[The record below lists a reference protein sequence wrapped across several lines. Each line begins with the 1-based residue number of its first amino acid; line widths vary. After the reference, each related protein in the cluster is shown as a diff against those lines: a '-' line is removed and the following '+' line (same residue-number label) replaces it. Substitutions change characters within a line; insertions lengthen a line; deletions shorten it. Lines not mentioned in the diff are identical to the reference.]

1 MLMEERYHFLH
12 GRSWLKSGVD
22 ATPLNVAWQE
32 AIEWFGPE
40 DGEAAEFHKDGR
52 LSMGPSELRSRLEER
67 LETAAPKLQTDW
79 KGWDPVRR
87 RSRPGAVDDRTF
99 AMLRGLEE
107 KKFATST
114 PKEG

>member
-1 MLMEERYHFLH
+1 
-12 GRSWLKSGVD
+12 
-22 ATPLNVAWQE
+22 
-32 AIEWFGPE
+32 
-40 DGEAAEFHKDGR
+40 
-52 LSMGPSELRSRLEER
+52 
-67 LETAAPKLQTDW
+67 
-79 KGWDPVRR
+79 VRR

>member
-22 ATPLNVAWQE
+22 VTPLNEAWRE
-32 AIEWFGPE
+32 AIEWFGPP
-40 DGEAAEFHKDGR
+40 DGETAHFHTEGR
-52 LSMGPSELRSRLEER
+52 LSMGPTELHTRLEEK
-67 LETAAPKLQTDW
+67 LETKAPALPIDW

-87 RSRPGAVDDRTF
+87 RSTPGAIDDRTF

-107 KKFATST
+107 KKFAT
-114 PKEG
+114 PPAP